1 MLSYLQNLDMSNVK
15 VMHLDDW
22 CYMNDSA
29 KAMKICSAE
38 QMHPMTMMPAVATPM
53 TMPMTAAPMTVAP
66 MTMPM
71 TVAPMTMPMTVAP
84 MMAASP
90 MTVVDVAA
98 LQNLYT
104 EYGGL

>member
-71 TVAPMTMPMTVAP
+71 TVAPM
-84 MMAASP
+84 MAASP